1 MLRNLKSYPCRE
13 LRLIIFSLLLTT
25 AGEGWAQVA
34 PSVVPQSQLSLSG
47 GAGWT
52 LLSQFASPALVGALY
67 LTPDW
72 PLTGYYPLY
81 PGSFSQIIPDDGL
94 LVGPVRLHP
103 FMGVAEMYTD
113 NVLRTNTNKRSDFFT
128 TLGPGIQA
136 RLPFAGRHD
145 FTVDYRTNIQYYQR
159 TPSNDVQDQTASGRF
174 RFDFPGGLKLDLE
187 GEHKLGHDPRGSAV
201 DTQTLDVNKWTTNSF
216 IGQAEYRGA
225 QAGLRMNLQTTRWD
239 FLNNGQGIFRDR
251 LSNYAGMTF
260 FADLT
265 GKTSALVNVGVDQE
279 IYDQNKNLDSTIYLI
294 SGGGTWNVTELTSA
308 QILVGY
314 QYLRFTHAQTNQ
326 PGPVLS
332 QFQRDKDSYSNL
344 FVMGN
349 LNWKATSLLTI
360 SLQPYRTFQQT
371 AVVGSLFFVATGVN
385 LTATHALTNRTTLS
399 LNVGVEQDKFTASSG
414 TVGGT
419 NRTDTLKNVAVG
431 LNYRAVKWL
440 GVGLQY
446 IFEDR
451 SSTLDQF
458 KYDANTVMVSA
469 QLLF

>member
-1 MLRNLKSYPCRE
+1 
-13 LRLIIFSLLLTT
+13 
-25 AGEGWAQVA
+25 
-34 PSVVPQSQLSLSG
+34 
-47 GAGWT
+47 
-52 LLSQFASPALVGALY
+52 
-67 LTPDW
+67 
-72 PLTGYYPLY
+72 
-81 PGSFSQIIPDDGL
+81 
-94 LVGPVRLHP
+94 
-103 FMGVAEMYTD
+103 
-113 NVLRTNTNKRSDFFT
+113 
-128 TLGPGIQA
+128 
-136 RLPFAGRHD
+136 
-145 FTVDYRTNIQYYQR
+145 
-159 TPSNDVQDQTASGRF
+159 
-174 RFDFPGGLKLDLE
+174 
-187 GEHKLGHDPRGSAV
+187 
-201 DTQTLDVNKWTTNSF
+201 
-216 IGQAEYRGA
+216 
-225 QAGLRMNLQTTRWD
+225 MNLQTTRWD

-265 GKTSALVNVGVDQE
+265 GKTSALVNVGVNQE
-279 IYDQNKNLDSTIYLI
+279 IYDENKNLDNSIYAI
-294 SGGGTWNVTELTSA
+294 SGGGTWNVTGLTFA

-314 QYLRFTHAQTNQ
+314 QHLKFTHAQVNQ

-360 SLQPYRTFQQT
+360 NLQPYRTFQPT
-371 AVVGSLFFVATGVN
+371 AFVGSLFFIATGAN
-385 LTATHALTNRTTLS
+385 LSATHALTNRTALTLN
-399 LNVGVEQDKFTASSG
+399 LGIEEDKFTSSSG
-414 TVGGT
+414 TGGT

-451 SSTLDQF
+451 SSTIDQF

>member
-1 MLRNLKSYPCRE
+1 MSKNIKSYPCRV
-13 LRLIIFSLLLTT
+13 LCLIIFSLLLPT
-25 AGEGWAQVA
+25 GSNGWAQVA
-34 PSVVPQSQLSLSG
+34 PSVVPQSQMSLSG

-52 LLSQFASPALVGALY
+52 LLSQFASPALVGSLY

-81 PGSFSQIIPDDGL
+81 PGNFSQIIPEDGL
-94 LVGPVRLHP
+94 LVGPIRLHP

-113 NVLRTNTNKRSDFFT
+113 NVLRTNANRKSDFST

-145 FTVDYRTNIQYYQR
+145 FVVDYRTNIQYYQR

-201 DTQTLDVNKWTTNSF
+201 DTQALDVNKWTTNSF
-216 IGQAEYRGA
+216 LGQAEYRGA
-225 QAGLRMNLQTTRWD
+225 QAGVRLNLQSTRWG
-239 FLNNGQGIFRDR
+239 FINNGQGIFRDR

-265 GKTSALVNVGVDQE
+265 GKTSALVNVGVNQE
-279 IYDQNKNLDSTIYLI
+279 IYDENKNLDNSIYAI
-294 SGGGTWNVTELTSA
+294 SGGGTWNVTGLTFA

-314 QYLRFTHAQTNQ
+314 QHLKFTHAQVNQ

-349 LNWKATSLLTI
+349 LNWKATPLLTI
-360 SLQPYRTFQQT
+360 NLQPYRTFQPT
-371 AVVGSLFFVATGVN
+371 AFVGSLFFVATGAN
-385 LTATHALTNRTTLS
+385 LSARHELTDRTALT
-399 LNVGVEQDKFTASSG
+399 LNLGIEEDKFTSSSG
-414 TVGGT
+414 TGGT
-419 NRTDTLKNVAVG
+419 DRTDTLKNVAVG
-431 LNYRAVKWL
+431 LNYRAVKWV
-440 GVGLQY
+440 GVSVQY
-446 IFEDR
+446 MFEDR
-451 SSTLDQF
+451 TSTQDQF
-458 KYDANTVMVSA
+458 KYNANTVMVSA
-469 QLLF
+469 QILF